1 MWCGMRLKLSL
12 GRGKRNDRQE
22 GATAASRRKKQLH
35 QQ

>member
-22 GATAASRRKKQLH
+22 GGAAVGRGKKQLH
-35 QQ
+35 QE